1 MLSPIPLTGQ
11 NYDLA
16 SQLSAQR
23 LVNVYAE
30 PAPQA
35 ATRAKTG
42 FYLRSTPGAA
52 AWTTAGNGP
61 IRGGIAHK
69 GRDIVVSGDSVY
81 RVATSGTA
89 TLMGT
94 VPLGTDMV
102 RLVSN
107 GEQVMITVG
116 SAGYIVEGNTL
127 SAISDTD
134 FPGSAMSAFFG
145 GFFVSVDPVAQK
157 FRWSTLY
164 DGAAWDALDFASA
177 ELSPDKCKAVAINQ
191 QVMWLLGE
199 ESGEA
204 WTFTGG
210 SDLPFT
216 RQYGAYLHRGIAAP
230 ASLAECDATLF
241 FLADDGR
248 VYAIQG
254 GQLQRVS
261 TLAMEQAIQG
271 YSTVSNA
278 HATSY
283 VWNGSHRYILTFP
296 TAGAS
301 WEFDPR
307 TAQWNERATGVG
319 VDMTRWRYNVAW
331 KSATGNIVVGDSL
344 SGRLDVLGGTAEASA
359 SKEKLWTL
367 PEINNNG
374 QRFTLDEV
382 YIDMEVGV
390 GLSGSYPQVMMDIS
404 TDGGLTWGGER
415 YMSMGSLGQY
425 KWRARAT
432 RLGMARNMLLRFRV
446 TDDVDITVFSAYAR
460 VRGSAS

>member
-30 PAPQA
+30 PAPEA
-35 ATRAKTG
+35 ATRAKGG
-42 FYLRSTPGAA
+42 FYLRSTPGASS
-52 AWTTAGNGP
+52 WTTAGNGP
-61 IRGGIAHK
+61 IRGGLAHK

-81 RVATSGTA
+81 RVSTGGAA

-94 VPLGTDMV
+94 VPLGTDMA

-107 GEQVMITVG
+107 GDQVMITVG

-127 SAISDTD
+127 TAITD
-134 FPGSAMSAFFG
+134 ADFAGSAMSAFFG
-145 GFFVSVDPVAQK
+145 GFFVSIDPVSQV

-164 DGAAWDALDFASA
+164 DGTAWDGLDFASA
-177 ELSPDKCKAVAINQ
+177 ELSPDKCKAIAINQ
-191 QVMWLLGE
+191 QIMWLLGE
-199 ESGEA
+199 ESGEP

-230 ASLAECDATLF
+230 ASLAEADATLF

-271 YSTVSNA
+271 YAVMSDA

-283 VWNGSHRYILTFP
+283 VYNGSHRYVLTFP
-296 TAGAS
+296 TAAAEPPAPVSNSPPPLINGTMDSILALVPS
-301 WEFDPR
+301 SR
-307 TAQWNERATGVG
+307 I
-319 VDMTRWRYNVAW
+319 
-331 KSATGNIVVGDSL
+331 GNRS
-344 SGRLDVLGGTAEASA
+344 
-359 SKEKLWTL
+359 
-367 PEINNNG
+367 
-374 QRFTLDEV
+374 
-382 YIDMEVGV
+382 
-390 GLSGSYPQVMMDIS
+390 
-404 TDGGLTWGGER
+404 
-415 YMSMGSLGQY
+415 
-425 KWRARAT
+425 
-432 RLGMARNMLLRFRV
+432 
-446 TDDVDITVFSAYAR
+446 
-460 VRGSAS
+460 VR